1 MLTPLIT
8 FISDM
13 PLKGKIGLHIIVLA
27 LYKIGMTEMIFL
39 RTPDRTIPPGILPGL
54 DYCLSPAPQAVPQA
68 AGFSSGLSPAPQAV
82 PQAAGFS
89 SGLSPAPQAE
99 PAISLFHAKRL
110 ESAISSTSTLDFSGY
125 VSLCTYYFTE
135 IFFIHKYAHFYDLV
149 TFL

>member
-68 AGFSSGLSPAPQAV
+68 AGFSSGLSPAPQA
-82 PQAAGFS
+82 
-89 SGLSPAPQAE
+89 E

>member
-39 RTPDRTIPPGILPGL
+39 RAPDRTIPPGILPGL

-82 PQAAGFS
+82 
-89 SGLSPAPQAE
+89 PQAE